1 MHSETRP
8 IKIVHYVAGMKLA
21 AGGVVR
27 AVLDMSEGVA
37 ARGHEVTLLTL
48 DPGDVPQSWR
58 AGQTGLPRLAQI
70 EHGGPLPRLNRSGL
84 AQAQR
89 QIKAAD
95 VVHLHGIWDPICLQL
110 ARLARRA
117 QVPYVVSVHGML
129 DDWSM
134 GQRTVKKKLYLAL
147 AGRRFLERAAAVH
160 CTADAERAQSSKWYL
175 RGRPVVI
182 PYVTDLSPYLELPGP
197 ELARRSFPEVFGDDG
212 RSVILFLSRIHPKKG
227 LERLIRAAG
236 ELHRGGVEFA
246 VAIAGTG
253 EPDYEQS
260 LRRLADE
267 VGVANRLHFL
277 GLVVGE
283 QKVSL
288 YEAADVFVLP
298 PSQEN
303 WGLVLTESLAC
314 GTPVVTTRGV
324 DIWSELQSSGAAVIV
339 DPAPEAIA
347 AAITG
352 LLEDPDRR
360 RLMEQK
366 GRAWVLEHLNVDR
379 VTGQYERL
387 YRRIGERSGHA

>member
-1 MHSETRP
+1 M
-8 IKIVHYVAGMKLA
+8 KIVHYVCGMKLA

-27 AVLDMSEGVA
+27 AVLDMCEGVA

-48 DPGDVPQSWR
+48 DPGDVPPSWR
-58 AGQTGLPRLAQI
+58 VGETGVPRVAQI
-70 EHGGPLPRLNRSGL
+70 ERGALPRLNRSGL

-110 ARLARRA
+110 ARLARRSD
-117 QVPYVVSVHGML
+117 VPYVVSVHGML
-129 DDWSM
+129 DDWSI
-134 GQRTVKKKLYLAL
+134 GQRTAKKRLYVAL

-160 CTADAERAQSSKWYL
+160 CTADAERAQSSKWYP

-182 PYVTDLSPYLELPGP
+182 PYVTDLSPFLELPGP
-197 ELARRSFPEVFGDDG
+197 QLARRSFPEVFSDDG

-227 LERLIRAAG
+227 LEQLIRAAA
-236 ELHRGGVEFA
+236 ELQRRGLEIA
-246 VAIAGTG
+246 VAVAGTG
-253 EPDYEQS
+253 EPEYEQS

-267 VGVANRLHFL
+267 EGVSERLHFL

-288 YEAADVFVLP
+288 YEAADLFVLP
-298 PSQEN
+298 TSQEN

-324 DIWSELQSSGAAVIV
+324 DIWSELEASGAAAII
-339 DPAPEAIA
+339 DSAPEAIA
-347 AAITG
+347 SAVAE
-352 LLEDPDRR
+352 LLDDTA
-360 RLMEQK
+360 RLRAMQQK
-366 GRAWVLEHLNVDR
+366 GRTWVLEHLDADR
-379 VTGQYERL
+379 VAGQYERL
-387 YRRIGERSGHA
+387 YRSVSGRAC